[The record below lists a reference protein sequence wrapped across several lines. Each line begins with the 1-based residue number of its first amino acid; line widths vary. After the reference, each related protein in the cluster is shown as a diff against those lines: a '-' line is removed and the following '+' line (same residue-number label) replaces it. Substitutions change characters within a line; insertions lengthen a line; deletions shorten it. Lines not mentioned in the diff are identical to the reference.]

1 MIISRDTELLEQAA
15 APLATPLEPAGFRL
29 LQMPRWVGAVIGVV
43 AIVVVWWLLA
53 ITVFRSN
60 GVVPTPVAVV
70 RQFIDDGWSLYWDN
84 AKYTIASSL
93 KGFLWGNL
101 AAFVL
106 AVVVLLIPAT
116 EGVATQIA
124 VISYCIP
131 LTAIGPIILITSDAG
146 SRATSIF
153 LAALSV
159 FFTTVVGCLLGWK
172 AADRTS
178 LELVRA
184 YGGNRW
190 TELQKVQLIAAL
202 PNIFAALKIAAPA
215 AFLGAILGEYFG
227 GVDSGLGIII
237 TAAQTNVRVAQIWS
251 LALVSGAIAGIGY
264 VIVSLVAR
272 LIAPWSTG
280 REERNG
286 GMP

>member
-1 MIISRDTELLEQAA
+1 MMISEDTEILERAV
-15 APLATPLEPAGFRL
+15 APGVSAEQKDRFSFAE
-29 LQMPRWVGAVIGVV
+29 MPRWMGGAIGVV
-43 AIVVVWWLLA
+43 AIVIVWWLAA
-53 ITVFRSN
+53 ITVFSSN

-70 RQFIDDGWSLYWDN
+70 RQFFDDGWSLYWDN
-84 AKYTIASSL
+84 AKHTISAAVQS
-93 KGFLWGNL
+93 FVWGNL

-106 AVVVLLIPAT
+106 AVMVLLVPAA

-131 LTAIGPIILITSDAG
+131 LTAIGPIILIVSDAG

-153 LAALSV
+153 LAGLSV

-178 LELVRA
+178 LELIRA

-190 TELQKVQLIAAL
+190 TQLRKVQLIAAL

-251 LALVSGAIAGIGY
+251 LAVLSGAIAGLGY
-264 VIVSLVAR
+264 GIVGLVAKFV
-272 LIAPWSTG
+272 APWSSG
-280 REERNG
+280 RDDSSG
-286 GMP
+286 GL